1 HHYYYQRRM
10 SESGVSMAADVA
22 GGTASA
28 AALATAALE
37 AADADTT
44 NAFTALDETALDRAE
59 DLDSAL
65 AAGAQPGLLMGV
77 PIAVKDIVD
86 HVGRTT
92 TAGSAFYRHEAEA
105 TAPALERLEAAGAV
119 VVGRTGLHEFAFGF
133 SSENPW
139 FGPVLNPW
147 DHQLSPG
154 GSSGGS
160 AAAVA
165 AGIVPIAVGTDTGGS
180 VRVPAALCAV
190 VGLKVTHGLIPLD
203 GVFPLVPSL
212 DTVGAIA
219 ASLDD
224 LAVATWIMAGVPP
237 RSSRGVETVI
247 DGLRLVVPRRWVDSS
262 PISQEVESAFE
273 GFLLGAMEAGIGIAS
288 ADLPALGPS
297 PLQGVIIGPEVAAI
311 HRSWRLDG
319 LPYGEDVGERIDN
332 ALSVDDT
339 AAEDARRW
347 QQALAESITAVT
359 DDGALL
365 VTPTVAAMDKTIGQ
379 DMIGAHHH
387 RTVLSWFTAPVN
399 TAGCPALTMPVKGPG
414 RQPSIQLI
422 GAPGSEAQLLATA
435 GVMEQRGLLGVN
447 P

>member
-1 HHYYYQRRM
+1 M
-10 SESGVSMAADVA
+10 SETGVSMAADVA
-22 GGTASA
+22 EGITTA

-37 AADADTT
+37 AAHADTT
-44 NAFTALDETALDRAE
+44 NAFTALDETALERAE
-59 DLDSAL
+59 ALDSAL
-65 AAGAQPGLLMGV
+65 AAGAQPRLLTGV

-92 TAGSAFYRHEAEA
+92 TAGSAFYRHEAKA
-105 TAPALERLEAAGAV
+105 TAPALERLESAGAV

-165 AGIVPIAVGTDTGGS
+165 GGIVPIAVGTDTGGS

-190 VGLKVTHGLIPLD
+190 VGLKVTHGFIPLE

-212 DTVGAIA
+212 DTVGALA

-224 LAVATWIMAGVPP
+224 LAVATWIMAGVRP
-237 RSSRGVETVI
+237 RSRRVESVT
-247 DGLRLVVPRRWVDSS
+247 DELRLVVPRRWVDSS
-262 PISQEVESAFE
+262 PLSPEVESAFA
-273 GFLLGAMEAGIGIAS
+273 GFLSGAMEGGIGIES

-311 HRSWRLDG
+311 HRAWRLDG
-319 LPYGEDVGERIDN
+319 LPYGEDVGERIDT

-339 AAEDARRW
+339 AVEDARRW
-347 QQALAESITAVT
+347 QQALVDAIRAVT
-359 DDGALL
+359 DDGALI
-365 VTPTVAAMDKTIGQ
+365 VTPTVAAMDKAIGQ
-379 DMIGAHHH
+379 DMIGAHHY

-414 RQPSIQLI
+414 RQPSVQLI
-422 GAPGSEAQLLATA
+422 GPPGSEAQLLATA
-435 GVMEQRGLLGVN
+435 GVMEQSGLLGVN
-447 P
+447 L